1 MPQRELRFLHDQRTM
16 RQMKIAGVDIN
27 VTKKI
32 KKSNARKQAFNKQQM
47 KEKKELT
54 QQQHKDNLTKNYWIM
69 RVVIPEFFVVSVAS
83 EINCGDKEIERCE
96 RDTDDESTNSL
107 CNAQMRVPL
116 PNLAKEADRY
126 GVSDRVQ
133 YHILQ
138 EMHTLHIQKISF

>member
-1 MPQRELRFLHDQRTM
+1 
-16 RQMKIAGVDIN
+16 MKIAGVDIN

-83 EINCGDKEIERCE
+83 EINCGDKDIERCE
-96 RDTDDESTNSL
+96 RDTDDESTSSL

>member
-1 MPQRELRFLHDQRTM
+1 M

-69 RVVIPEFFVVSVAS
+69 RVVTPGMFLWPV
-83 EINCGDKEIERCE
+83 R
-96 RDTDDESTNSL
+96 
-107 CNAQMRVPL
+107 
-116 PNLAKEADRY
+116 
-126 GVSDRVQ
+126 
-133 YHILQ
+133 
-138 EMHTLHIQKISF
+138 